1 MAGRSIHTR
10 CHEARSETAQSAF
23 INAAGDGTVPPG
35 TFGDLV
41 CYFRDK
47 RHRPRVVEE
56 SVMLSWALTFLVI
69 ALIAAVLGFGG
80 IAGVSIEIAKIIFFV
95 AILLFVISA
104 IFGVVRGRR
113 TVP

>member
-1 MAGRSIHTR
+1 
-10 CHEARSETAQSAF
+10 
-23 INAAGDGTVPPG
+23 
-35 TFGDLV
+35 
-41 CYFRDK
+41 
-47 RHRPRVVEE
+47 
-56 SVMLSWALTFLVI
+56 MLSWALTFLVI

-95 AILLFVISA
+95 AILLFVISP

>member
-1 MAGRSIHTR
+1 MAGHSDYIRYHKSVGKRTI
-10 CHEARSETAQSAF
+10 AL
-23 INAAGDGTVPPG
+23 INAAGDGTVPSG
-35 TFGDLV
+35 TFGHFV
-41 CYFRDK
+41 RYFRHK
-47 RHRPRVVEE
+47 RRRPRAVEE

-69 ALIAAVLGFGG
+69 ALIAAILGFGG